1 MIFQAPREETGK
13 EDQKITCL
21 LSVGQFKY
29 SMGVVLSISGG
40 GDIIGMLSEMQQG
53 LERDGG
59 AKDGAFTP
67 AFQSLW
73 IYGCQGLR

>member
-29 SMGVVLSISGG
+29 SMGVVLSTSGG
-40 GDIIGMLSEMQQG
+40 GDIIGRLSEMQQG
-53 LERDGG
+53 LERDEG
-59 AKDGAFTP
+59 
-67 AFQSLW
+67 
-73 IYGCQGLR
+73 GLRMELSPQHPSLFGYMDARG